1 MSTQAQNAANRPN
14 AKKSTGP
21 RTAEGKQ
28 NSSMNALKW
37 GLSSRD
43 GAVVLPTESREEF
56 EAFRAA
62 LLADIELVGAIEEE
76 LARIVVEEFW
86 RIRRGA
92 TIERG
97 VFAHGVA
104 DADERYLT
112 ERKRKF
118 EITEGDVTK
127 AKFADQGIRH
137 SDQVI
142 EITNLELHE
151 EAELAI
157 HEALEVKREDEA
169 RLASGFIED
178 AAGANALAKLSR
190 YETMHFRQLSQALA
204 GLRELQAGRSKDTK

>member
-1 MSTQAQNAANRPN
+1 MTTHKQAEANRQNAKN
-14 AKKSTGP
+14 STGP
-21 RTAEGKQ
+21 RTAEGKK

-37 GLSSRD
+37 GLSSHD

-62 LLADIELVGAIEEE
+62 LLADLEPVGAIEEG

-97 VFAHGVA
+97 VLAHGVA
-104 DADERYLT
+104 DADQRYLA
-112 ERKRKF
+112 ELKRKF

-127 AKFADQGIRH
+127 VKFADKGIRH
-137 SDQVI
+137 SEEVV

-157 HEALEVKREDEA
+157 YEALEVKREDEA

-178 AAGANALAKLSR
+178 AAGANAMAKLSR
-190 YETMHFRQLSQALA
+190 YETTHFRQLSQALA
-204 GLRELQAGRSKDTK
+204 GLRELQGARSKDTK